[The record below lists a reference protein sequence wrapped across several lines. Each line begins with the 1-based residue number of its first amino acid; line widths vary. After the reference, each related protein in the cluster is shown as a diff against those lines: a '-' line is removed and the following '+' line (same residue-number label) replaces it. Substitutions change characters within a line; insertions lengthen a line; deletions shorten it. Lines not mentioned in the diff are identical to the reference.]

1 MLNILRK
8 NIPGITVLQLM
19 SDASCAAVAVLVALR
34 FRGYLA
40 IPMWTELAPA
50 CIFAVTTVCLNGA
63 FGLYRR
69 DNKLSFRE
77 QMARIFFA
85 AAVGAP
91 PAYLIADLLTGPGF
105 WDTLGVAIA
114 IAFVALLFVRQVV
127 VPPLARTFL
136 PHRILILGTGADARV
151 VEASLVVARFAR
163 RDDRRFLPAGE
174 GAGDG
179 RSRLTASCRGA
190 NRSRR
195 WSLSLRIRE
204 IIVAVREQRD
214 GVLPLRSLLECRL
227 NGVQVTEITRFF
239 EQVHGRVSVAVA
251 QAQLAHLRERLS
263 PGLGAQSRQT
273 HASTSS
279 SRRCCWLSWRFP

>member
-8 NIPGITVLQLM
+8 NIPGITLLQLM

-34 FRGYLA
+34 FRGYLT

-91 PAYLIADLLTGPGF
+91 PAYLIADLLSGPGF
-105 WDTLGVAIA
+105 WDTLGVAIG

-127 VPPLARTFL
+127 VPRLARTFL

-151 VEASLVVARFAR
+151 VEASRTSDLGTRK
-163 RDDRRFLPAGE
+163 
-174 GAGDG
+174 
-179 RSRLTASCRGA
+179 TA
-190 NRSRR
+190 
-195 WSLSLRIRE
+195 
-204 IIVAVREQRD
+204 
-214 GVLPLRSLLECRL
+214 
-227 NGVQVTEITRFF
+227 
-239 EQVHGRVSVAVA
+239 RVSSRPRLRRSIR
-251 QAQLAHLRERLS
+251 LA
-263 PGLGAQSRQT
+263 
-273 HASTSS
+273 
-279 SRRCCWLSWRFP
+279 